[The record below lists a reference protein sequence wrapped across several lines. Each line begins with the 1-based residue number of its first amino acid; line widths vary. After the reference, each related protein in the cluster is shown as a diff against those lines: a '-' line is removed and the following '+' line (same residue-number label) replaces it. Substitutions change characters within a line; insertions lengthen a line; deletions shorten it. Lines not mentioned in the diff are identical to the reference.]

1 MISPEDFRRIQ
12 EVQLTIMD
20 DIHRVCVERGY
31 RYYLIGGSALG
42 AVRHKGIIPWDVD
55 IDIAMPRADYERFL
69 LEGQQSLQPNH
80 LIYHCG
86 NDKQFG
92 SVHAI
97 VVLKDSQIAFRNERA
112 DNYRYGIFV
121 DVLPL
126 DQWPEDQ
133 RLKVQQQKQL
143 KHIQHLRS
151 LRFGIMYSSNSHF
164 KRIIKFLGR
173 IVLSSFVGKQK
184 LNLKQQDIMKQFN
197 TADEGR
203 IWCSMVSHYSFD
215 KTSFPKEVFG
225 SPRLMAFSGRSF
237 FVPEK
242 VEEYLSQLFGNYLQ
256 LPSEDSRNSQMNSVV
271 FASWT
276 EGDSR
281 ITIINK

>member
-69 LEGQQSLQPNH
+69 LEGQHWLQPNH

-133 RLKVQQQKQL
+133 RLKVKKKKKL

-151 LRFGIMYSSNSHF
+151 LRFGIMYSSNSRF
-164 KRIIKFLGR
+164 KRIIKFLGK
-173 IVLSSFVGKQK
+173 IVLSSFVSKQK

-197 TADEGR
+197 TANEGE

-242 VEEYLSQLFGNYLQ
+242 VEEYLPQLFGNYWQ
-256 LPSEDSRNSQMNSVV
+256 LPSEDSRNNQMNSVV

-276 EGDSR
+276 ESDSR

>member
-69 LEGQQSLQPNH
+69 LEGQHLLQPNH

-133 RLKVQQQKQL
+133 RLKMQQQKKL

-151 LRFGIMYSSNSHF
+151 LRFGIMYSSNSRL
-164 KRIIKFLGR
+164 KRIVKFLGK
-173 IVLSSFVGKQK
+173 IVLSSFVSKQK

-197 TADEGR
+197 TADEGE

-215 KTSFPKEVFG
+215 KTSFPKEIFG

-237 FVPEK
+237 YVPEK
-242 VEEYLSQLFGNYLQ
+242 VEEYLSQLFGNYWL

-276 EGDSR
+276 ESDSR